1 MDSANAVK
9 RPPGVFYFE
18 GAPIQRGTIEKSF
31 SHNFRKALYCG
42 YCGVA
47 MKKYK
52 CKECSR
58 SIPMSQMD
66 ATQDHEEIL
75 EAWKDGEY
83 HSNMQQV
90 NTKRPPSEHGD
101 NFSFGDPSMSR
112 LTEQQFKNGYA
123 PNTSAVSSACR
134 WKGPKPTGSGGGG
147 GWGGGSITKERDMS
161 GSLAGSDAL
170 GGGGTLGGG
179 RGRAYPP
186 SRAAYGSSDGST
198 DLSRRNLP
206 TDNGPLFDNLE
217 WTTAL
222 LMGWRSHE
230 PRAPREDEEMS
241 YNFKRHLFIGK
252 KDRTDDHFKMRP
264 RTKKQFNAEHA
275 YQRLFLP
282 SHSGYKLSG
291 KLLTGT
297 FHVDDYNTLEKPE
310 EVAAAERG
318 WKTEESKQHKL
329 QPYSK
334 RFAHLLYGP
343 GSQRDPKNKGFM
355 TKAEHHR
362 KIPSLADG
370 GDASSVGSTDG
381 SAAIAAGAGA
391 TSPAGDT
398 QLPRAKVRVLAP
410 IQDAPV
416 PKIYRA
422 FRSTGG
428 EDRPHYVD
436 RSRDHRRMKI

>member
-1 MDSANAVK
+1 
-9 RPPGVFYFE
+9 
-18 GAPIQRGTIEKSF
+18 
-31 SHNFRKALYCG
+31 
-42 YCGVA
+42 
-47 MKKYK
+47 
-52 CKECSR
+52 
-58 SIPMSQMD
+58 
-66 ATQDHEEIL
+66 
-75 EAWKDGEY
+75 
-83 HSNMQQV
+83 
-90 NTKRPPSEHGD
+90 
-101 NFSFGDPSMSR
+101 
-112 LTEQQFKNGYA
+112 
-123 PNTSAVSSACR
+123 
-134 WKGPKPTGSGGGG
+134 
-147 GWGGGSITKERDMS
+147 
-161 GSLAGSDAL
+161 
-170 GGGGTLGGG
+170 LGGG

-370 GDASSVGSTDG
+370 GDA
-381 SAAIAAGAGA
+381 IAAGAGA